1 MAASSG
7 GAHDSIAP
15 ETQQENAGIDSDGSG
30 TPSLPGRGGGSMP
43 VRQRFPWLIGLAWFL
58 LDTVCI
64 IGALYVAV
72 FATLRADASF
82 CDALGNRSS
91 YLAAFLASWL
101 VAALDQRL
109 LASRRSDDLLPQL
122 SSIAK
127 AFLTAL
133 VGSVLLMAVFDRE
146 RLGRDFLFVFGMT
159 TLGLILFYRTAFR
172 LNIWRLRVH
181 GRGMSNAVIVGA
193 NDTAVYLVK
202 LLRAHEQ
209 YGFHVDGFVEN
220 DTSRLGIMKQ
230 LQVPYLGPI
239 DSLERILVDRVVDA
253 VFIALPVRSFYETIQ
268 QIAHLCEGVGVPVR
282 FVADL
287 FPFRVA
293 PNRMWRLDNM
303 PLLSLTGVPRIEPR
317 HLIQRLEDLAISS
330 LLIAMLAL
338 PMLIIAALVK
348 MESRGPLLEPQHR
361 VRRDGRR
368 FRMYRFRCKE
378 AAASGAADPAAE
390 RRFTRLGEFLFRY
403 DLDELPV
410 LFNVWLGHMSAS
422 EPKPPIAVG
431 LDDSALGLERVVRSA
446 FKP

>member
-1 MAASSG
+1 MAARSG
-7 GAHDSIAP
+7 GAHDLMAP
-15 ETQQENAGIDSDGSG
+15 EDQQENAENCSDGSG
-30 TPSLPGRGGGSMP
+30 ATPPRPGGGSMS
-43 VRQRFPWLIGLAWFL
+43 VRQRFPWVIGLAWFL

-64 IGALYVAV
+64 IGALYAAV
-72 FATLRADASF
+72 FATLRADTPF
-82 CDALGNRSS
+82 CDALGDRSG

-101 VAALDQRL
+101 AAALDQRL

-122 SSIAK
+122 SSIVK
-127 AFLTAL
+127 AFLMAL

-159 TLGLILFYRTAFR
+159 ALGLILLYRTAFR
-172 LNIWRLRVH
+172 LNVWRLRLR
-181 GRGMSNAVIVGA
+181 GWGMSSAVIVGA

-202 LLRAHEQ
+202 LLRAHDQ

-220 DTSRLGIMKQ
+220 DANRLGIMKQ
-230 LQVPYLGPI
+230 LQVPYLGTI

-293 PNRMWRLDNM
+293 PNRMWRLENM

-317 HLIQRLEDLAISS
+317 RLIQRVEDLAISS

-338 PMLIIAALVK
+338 PMLAIAALVK
-348 MESRGPLLEPQHR
+348 MESRGPILEPQHR
-361 VRRDGRR
+361 IRRDGRH

-378 AAASGAADPAAE
+378 TAASGAADPAAE

-410 LFNVWLGHMSAS
+410 LFNVWLGHMSVS

-431 LDDSALGLERVVRSA
+431 LDDSVLGLERVVRST